1 MDRPAIADSG
11 QVFYELFV
19 RRLSESERDV
29 RPLYGLRWT
38 PAHALAFRAAERA
51 ARGSVVLA
59 PPRTRSG
66 WNTRFFDDV
75 AKTERA
81 RIARGEVIRRTLV

>member
-59 PPRTRSG
+59 PPRMRSG